1 MSAQLKEMN
10 MTPAQRAESNRSFK
24 QKRVWSIAEEFART
38 EAFREIAMT
47 GGTKPA
53 VANRTPGKGAI
64 MGNTFIK
71 RAEVPSVL
79 HVQCAYIE
87 PGNRKYLHW
96 HENAETVWVIIEGDG
111 EFYGGPNEEDVY
123 PVKAGD
129 IAHALPGQWHGMGNT
144 GKVPLK
150 YLSIEGP
157 QPVGWAFDKTTV
169 AE

>member
-1 MSAQLKEMN
+1 MAATLEKETEVAKRGEKNRALK
-10 MTPAQRAESNRSFK
+10 S
-24 QKRVWSIAEEFART
+24 KRVWNVAELFAQKG
-38 EAFREIAMT
+38 AFVEIAKT
-47 GGTKPA
+47 GGTKPP

-71 RAEVPSVL
+71 RSEVPSIM
-79 HVQCAYIE
+79 HVQAAYIE
-87 PGNRKYLHW
+87 VGNRKYLHY
-96 HENAETVWVIIEGDG
+96 HDGAETVWLILEGEG
-111 EFYGGPNEEDVY
+111 EFYGGPNNEDVY

-150 YLSIEGP
+150 YFSVEGP
-157 QPVGWAFDKTTV
+157 QPVGGSFDKTTV

>member
-10 MTPAQRAESNRSFK
+10 MTAAERANSNRSFK
-24 QKRVWSIAEEFART
+24 QKRVWNMAEEFARV

-47 GGTKPA
+47 GGTKPP
-53 VANRTPGKGAI
+53 VAFRTPGKGAI
-64 MGNTFIK
+64 KGNTFIK

-96 HENAETVWVIIEGDG
+96 HENAETVWVIIEGEG

-157 QPVGWAFDKTTV
+157 QPVGGAFDKTTV